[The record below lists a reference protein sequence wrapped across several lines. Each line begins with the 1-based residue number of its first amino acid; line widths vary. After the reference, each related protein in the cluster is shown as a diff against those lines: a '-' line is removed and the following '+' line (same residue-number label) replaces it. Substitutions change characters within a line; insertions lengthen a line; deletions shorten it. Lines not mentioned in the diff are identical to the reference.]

1 MRKEMRR
8 NEREISKAEAL
19 EILENGRW
27 GTLAVNGDD
36 GYPYAVPVNY
46 CMCGENVLFHSAEA
60 GYKFDSIKKDEKVS
74 FSVVLSESIVAKDF
88 TSNYESVIVFG
99 KARFIEDEAEKKEK
113 LMALIKRHHSE
124 YLEEGKEYIDR
135 AADVTAVIEIIPEH
149 ISGKRNAVV

>member
-19 EILENGRW
+19 EILEKGQW

-46 CMCGENVLFHSAEA
+46 CMDGENILFHSAQA
-60 GYKFDSIKKDEKVS
+60 GYKFDSMKKDAKVS

-88 TSNYESVIVFG
+88 TSNFESVIVFG

-113 LMALIKRHHSE
+113 LMALVKRHHSE
-124 YLEEGKEYIDR
+124 YLKEGQEYVDR
-135 AADVTAVIEIIPEH
+135 AADVTAVIEILPEH
-149 ISGKRNAVV
+149 ISGKRNKVL